1 MTGVWAVVPV
11 KEQTGA
17 KQRLSS
23 FLPPNQ
29 RRALAAAMLED
40 VLDALA
46 AAPLAGIL
54 LVTLDPFA
62 TALARRIGARVLTD
76 GARDGHTGAVNAG
89 ARLLIA
95 EGQATMLTLP
105 GDIPRITADEVS
117 QLIAAHRAA
126 PSFTIAPAHDEQGSN
141 AILLSPP
148 DAVTLRFGEDSYFPH
163 LAAARAVGIEPTVV
177 RLPGIGMDI
186 DHPADLRTF
195 LAMPRMQTRTLNFLE
210 ETGVA
215 DTLPAHE

>member
-1 MTGVWAVVPV
+1 VWAVVPV

>member
-195 LAMPRMQTRTLNFLE
+195 LAMPRMQTRTLAFLE
-210 ETGVA
+210 SSGITN
-215 DTLPAHE
+215 TLQP